1 MRIPR
6 IYTNSPLHTGSPC
19 ELDDNAA
26 NHVGRVLR
34 MQPGQKLRLF
44 NGDGNDYTATIT
56 EAGKKN
62 VTVTIE
68 SAEANATESPL
79 TIVLGQTLSKGD
91 RMDYAVQKAVEMGVT
106 TIAPLTTERSDVKL
120 KGDREEKRLR
130 HWQQV
135 AISAAEQCGRAKVPN
150 ILPVMT
156 VAEWLQYS
164 QTFDLRLV
172 LHHRT
177 EQSLN
182 TLEKPASVALMIGP
196 EGGLSADEIAL
207 AEQNG
212 FLPVA
217 LGPRVLRTETAPV
230 AAMALCQWLWG
241 DIGGLPRKAFCNVM
255 QWRFSH

>member
-6 IYTNSPLHTGSPC
+6 IFTDSPLKAGSLC
-19 ELDDNAA
+19 ELDENAA

-34 MQPGQKLRLF
+34 MQPGQDLRLF
-44 NGDGNDYTATIT
+44 NGDGQDYNATIT
-56 EAGKKN
+56 QAGKKN
-62 VTVTIE
+62 VQVEITG
-68 SAEANATESPL
+68 AETNNTESPL
-79 TIVLGQTLSKGD
+79 NIILGQTLSKGD
-91 RMDYAVQKAVEMGVT
+91 RMDYAVQKAVEMGAT
-106 TIAPLTTERSDVKL
+106 TIVPLTTERSDVKL

-135 AISAAEQCGRAKVPN
+135 AISAAEQCGRARVPN

-164 QTFDLRLV
+164 QTADLRLV

-182 TLEKPASVALMIGP
+182 TLTKPGSIALMIGP
-196 EGGLSADEIAL
+196 EGGLTADEIHL

-217 LGPRVLRTETAPV
+217 LGPRILRTETAPV
-230 AAMALCQWLWG
+230 AAIALCQWLWG
-241 DIGGLPRKAFCNVM
+241 DIG
-255 QWRFSH
+255 S

>member
-6 IYTNSPLHTGSPC
+6 IFTDSPLNEGSQC

-34 MQPGQKLRLF
+34 MQPGQELRLF
-44 NGDGNDYTATIT
+44 NNDGYDYRATIT
-56 EAGKKN
+56 QASKKN
-62 VTVTIE
+62 VTVDVLSRE
-68 SAEANATESPL
+68 DNATESPL
-79 TIVLGQTLSKGD
+79 TITLGQTLSKGD

-106 TIAPLTTERSDVKL
+106 TIVPLSTQRSDVKL

-135 AISAAEQCGRAKVPN
+135 AISAAEQCGRAKVPE
-150 ILPVMT
+150 ILPVMS
-156 VAEWLQYS
+156 VQEWLEHS
-164 QTFDLRLV
+164 QSCDLRLV

-177 EQSLN
+177 EHSLN
-182 TLEKPASVALMIGP
+182 TLDKPANVALMIGP
-196 EGGLSADEIAL
+196 EGGLTADEIAQ
-207 AEQNG
+207 AEQSG

-241 DIGGLPRKAFCNVM
+241 DIGG
-255 QWRFSH
+255 